1 MNTPAPAIWTTT
13 STEVIKTGS
22 WRVALPVYV
31 NLPAPCHNACPVDGN
46 IAVWIRH
53 IEAQDYQQAWLTLID
68 NNPFPAVTGRICHRP
83 CEGNCNR
90 GQHDEP
96 IAIRSLERF
105 VGDMA
110 LDKSWGFP
118 NVPIS
123 RPETIAIVGG
133 GPAGLAAAFHLRR
146 QGYAVTLF
154 DAQPM
159 LGGVLR
165 YGIPP
170 YRLPRKIL
178 DAEIQRILDLG
189 VDVRTNTRID
199 TQADF
204 ENLQSEFA
212 AVYLATGAAVP
223 KRLPQLDYSQPWVI
237 ESASYLEQSNAGE
250 HPQSGAHI
258 VVIGGGSAAL
268 DVARTARR
276 HGKEVTILSL
286 EAEPL
291 MPAQRDEIVEA
302 MDEGVTL
309 IDGAMLQSV
318 AERARKGP
326 ELGCIKVDFEAG
338 SIRGEF
344 KATPIPGTEF
354 TITADTIVPAIG
366 QDPDISGLQ
375 DLLDT
380 DAAMVSIDKQQ
391 QTSVDGIFAGGDL
404 VTMQRF
410 VTVAFGFGRQ
420 AATGIDRYL
429 RSAPPLQELPAEP
442 EVSIDVI
449 NTNYHPQ
456 APRESQQLVGAADRR
471 ASFDEVE
478 LGLPLDEVL
487 AESQRCF
494 SCGNCTFCDNCFY
507 YCPDIA
513 IKKESNG
520 YSVNGDYCKGCGL
533 CVKECPTGS
542 IVMQADAW

>member
-1 MNTPAPAIWTTT
+1 MSTPAPAIWTTT

-22 WRVALPVYV
+22 WRVALPAYV

-53 IEAQDYQQAWLTLID
+53 VEARNYRQAWLALID
-68 NNPFPAVTGRICHRP
+68 NNPFPAVTGRICHHP
-83 CEGNCNR
+83 CESSCNR

-110 LDKSWGFP
+110 LDEGWSFP
-118 NVPIS
+118 ETAIS
-123 RPETIAIVGG
+123 RSETIAIVGG

-146 QGYAVTLF
+146 LGYAITLF
-154 DAQPM
+154 DAQPE

-189 VDVRTNTRID
+189 VDVRTDTRID
-199 TQADF
+199 TRADF

-212 AVYLATGAAVP
+212 AVYLATGASVP

-237 ESASYLEQSNAGE
+237 ESARFLEQSNAGE
-250 HPQSGAHI
+250 HPQCGAHV
-258 VVIGGGSAAL
+258 VVIGGGSAAM
-268 DVARTARR
+268 DVARTAKR
-276 HGKEVTILSL
+276 HGKEVTVLSL

-291 MPAQRDEIVEA
+291 MPAQRDEIVES
-302 MDEGVTL
+302 MDEGVNL
-309 IDGAMLQSV
+309 LDGAMLQSV
-318 AERARKGP
+318 SERPQEGLK
-326 ELGCIKVDFEAG
+326 LNCIKVDFEAG
-338 SIRGEF
+338 SMRGEF
-344 KATPIPGTEF
+344 NVTPIPGTEF

-380 DAAMVSIDKQQ
+380 DAALVRIDQQQ
-391 QTSVDGIFAGGDL
+391 QTSVDGFFAGGDL

-429 RSAPPLQELPAEP
+429 RSAAPAQELSAEP
-442 EVSIDVI
+442 EVSFDVI
-449 NTNYHPQ
+449 NTNYHVR
-456 APRESQQLVGAADRR
+456 APRETQQLVGAADRR

-542 IVMQADAW
+542 IVMQADA